1 MNSLSKAVLLAQSR
15 MESERKKEIYKHD
28 IALWAKDKL
37 GIMLWS
43 KQKEIAAALVA
54 FKKVAVKSC
63 HGSGKS
69 FFASIV
75 IAWWVDT
82 RHDVEAVAVSTA
94 PTYEQVN
101 KILWR
106 YLRQHAAKN
115 DLIGEV
121 NQSDEW
127 KIGKET
133 VAWGRKPADTNLH
146 GFQGVH
152 SAGGVLAVIDEACG
166 VPESLFTGVE
176 VITTGV
182 NDRMLAIANPDDV
195 NTPFGRIFT
204 KNDPSWHKITI
215 TAFDTPNFT
224 SERHTMPQIALDG
237 LLDPQ
242 WVEEKRISWGEN
254 DPRWTAKIMAEFSTE
269 ANNNLFSLATLLRGQ
284 SADITPSKE
293 ARPRLGVD
301 VARFGSDLSVVYKY
315 LDGVATFVDRWSKT
329 DTVDSARKIHQH
341 AIAEGVSE
349 IRIDAVGLGAGIYD
363 QLRRLADGQYDV
375 IGMIGNGPTPDAY
388 QWLNA
393 RAYWFDNVRERLH
406 KQEIQIE
413 ADDEIRGI
421 ILQEELGSILFH
433 FKNQRKVLQIESKE
447 DMAHRGLKSPDYADA
462 FIYACAEIGIDP
474 KNPITQYDVGEEF
487 DMSLED
493 IFGGI
498 ISISPM

>member
-1 MNSLSKAVLLAQSR
+1 MSSLSKAVSLAQSR
-15 MESERKKEIYKHD
+15 MEFERKREIYRHD
-28 IALWAKDKL
+28 IALWAKDNL
-37 GIMLWS
+37 GIVLWS
-43 KQKEIAAALVA
+43 KQKEIAKALVEQ
-54 FKKVAVKSC
+54 KKVAVKSC

-82 RHDVEAVAVSTA
+82 RHNVEAVAVSTA

-166 VPESLFTGVE
+166 VPEALFTGVE
-176 VITTGV
+176 TITTGV
-182 NDRMLAIANPDDV
+182 NDRILAIANPDDV

-204 KNDPSWHKITI
+204 KNDPSWYKITI

-224 SERHTMPQIALDG
+224 DERLTMPKAALEG
-237 LLDPQ
+237 LLDPK

-254 DPRWTAKIMAEFSTE
+254 DPRWIAKILAEFSTE
-269 ANNNLFSLATLLRGQ
+269 ATNNLFSLATLLKGT
-284 SADITPSKE
+284 SADITPGRDTK
-293 ARPRLGVD
+293 PVLGVD

-315 LDGVATFVDRWSKT
+315 HDGVATFVDRWAKT
-329 DTVDSARKIHQH
+329 DTVDSTNRIHRH
-341 AIAEGVSE
+341 AIAEGVAE
-349 IRIDAVGLGAGIYD
+349 VRVDAVGLGAGVYD
-363 QLRRLADGQYDV
+363 QLIRKADGQYEV

-393 RAYWFDNVRERLH
+393 RAFWFDDVRERMH

-413 ADDEIRGI
+413 PDDEQRGI

-447 DMAHRGLKSPDYADA
+447 DMAQRGLKSPDYADA
-462 FIYACAEIGIDP
+462 FIYACADLKLNPKDP
-474 KNPITQYDVGEEF
+474 INQYGVGEEF

>member
-1 MNSLSKAVLLAQSR
+1 MTALSDAARLTKSR
-15 MESERKKEIYKHD
+15 LHKERMREMYRLD
-28 IALWAKDKL
+28 IALWAKDNL
-37 GIMLWS
+37 GITLWS
-43 KQKEIAAALVA
+43 KQREIAEALVA
-54 FKKVAVKSC
+54 HKKVAVKSC

-69 FFASIV
+69 YFASIV

-82 RHDVEAVAVSTA
+82 RHNVEAVAVSTA

-115 DLIGEV
+115 NLIGEV

-127 KIGKET
+127 KINKET

-176 VITTGV
+176 VITTGI

-224 SERHTMPQIALDG
+224 DEKLLMPKVALDG

-242 WVEEKRISWGEN
+242 WVEEKRLSWGET

-269 ANNNLFSLATLLRGQ
+269 ANNNLFSLATLLRGM
-284 SADITPSKE
+284 SADLSPNRDVS
-293 ARPRLGVD
+293 PVLGCD
-301 VARFGSDLSVVYKY
+301 VARFGSDYSVVYKY
-315 LDGVATFVDRWSKT
+315 HDGVATFVDRWSKA
-329 DTVDSARKIHQH
+329 DTVETAQRIHRH
-341 AIAEGVSE
+341 AIAEGASE
-349 IRIDAVGLGAGIYD
+349 VRVDGVGIGGGVVD
-363 QLRRLADGQYDV
+363 QLVRMADNQYQIV
-375 IGMIGNGPTPDAY
+375 SMIGNGPTPDPA

-393 RAYWFDNVRERLH
+393 RAFWYDNARERMYQH
-406 KQEIQIE
+406 KIQIE
-413 ADDEIRGI
+413 ADDEARGI
-421 ILQEELGSILFH
+421 VLQEELGSILFH
-433 FKNQRKVLQIESKE
+433 FKNQRKALQIESKE
-447 DMAHRGLKSPDYADA
+447 DMAKRGLKSPDYADA
-462 FIYACAEIGIDP
+462 FIYATADIGIDVKDP
-474 KNPITQYDVGEEF
+474 MAQYGVGEEF
-487 DMSLED
+487 DMGLED

-498 ISISPM
+498 LSISPM